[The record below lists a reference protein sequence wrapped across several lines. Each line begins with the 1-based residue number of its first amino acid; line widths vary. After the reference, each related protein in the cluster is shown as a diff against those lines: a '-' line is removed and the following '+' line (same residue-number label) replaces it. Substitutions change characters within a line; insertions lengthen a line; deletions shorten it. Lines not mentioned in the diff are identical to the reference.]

1 MASKTKTPA
10 KYSADLSRQ
19 LRERFGWSSHIRLA
33 AFPLCFGVPDLML
46 AVIRLSGIG
55 RLYRIETGFIMLHAI
70 SAMVAIVA
78 IVLRR
83 PWYFFAF
90 GAWMAIAVFRLLVV
104 GHLQ

>member
-1 MASKTKTPA
+1 
-10 KYSADLSRQ
+10 
-19 LRERFGWSSHIRLA
+19 
-33 AFPLCFGVPDLML
+33 
-46 AVIRLSGIG
+46 
-55 RLYRIETGFIMLHAI
+55 MLHAI